1 MDKPMQMKKLV
12 RADAKELFEAI
23 EGAIYNVRDA
33 MLYLQG
39 LEAFADHFKAL
50 GDLYDYMKP
59 DFDMYESLSDAEY
72 RAEMAA
78 QERDYYRSVI

>member
-12 RADAKELFEAI
+12 RADANELFEAI
-23 EGAIYNVRDA
+23 EGALYNVRDA
-33 MLYLQG
+33 MLYLKG

-50 GDLYDYMKP
+50 SDLYDDMKP
-59 DFDMYESLSDAEY
+59 DFDMYEDITESEY